1 MDVTR
6 RRMRIAVLV
15 ALGVALPTAIEAQD
29 VQPRVYTPAPVGI
42 NAITL
47 NYAFSTGGLLFDKTV
62 PVENVDGDVHSFSP
76 AYSRTLGVFGLSAR
90 ADIAAP
96 FVIGEWTGDVTG
108 VVDVRG
114 PTTAAR
120 TGFGDP
126 VARFALFFVGAPARS
141 REEFTRIGKRTVVG
155 ATVRVRVPLGQ
166 YDADRL
172 INLGS
177 NRWAFSPQVGVSHIA
192 GGRLLLEAYA
202 ATWFF
207 TDNTALLGA
216 NTFSQNP
223 LVVFQ
228 AHAAYLFTPA
238 FWLAISSRQSLG
250 GTTSVNGGEDVNP
263 ESNNRIGLTLGLPL
277 SPRHSLRFVASTGVT
292 ATVGN
297 EYDTFSVTWQGAF

>member
-1 MDVTR
+1 
-6 RRMRIAVLV
+6 V
-15 ALGVALPTAIEAQD
+15 ALGAALPAAVEAQD
-29 VQPRVYTPAPVGI
+29 VQPRVYTPAPVGV

-62 PVENVDGDVHSFSP
+62 PVENVVGDVHSISP

-90 ADIAAP
+90 ADIAVP
-96 FVIGEWTGDVTG
+96 FVVGEWTGDV
-108 VVDVRG
+108 DVRG
-114 PTTAAR
+114 ETTTSR

-126 VARFALFFVGAPARS
+126 MARFALFLVGAPARS
-141 REEFTRIGKRTVVG
+141 PEEFVKSRTRTVLG

-166 YDADRL
+166 YDAGRL

-177 NRWAFSPQVGVSHIA
+177 NRWGFSPRLGVSHIA
-192 GGRLLLEAYA
+192 AGRLLLEAYA

-207 TDNTALLGA
+207 TDNTAFLGA

-228 AHAAYLFTPA
+228 VHAAYLFTPA

-250 GTTSVNGGEDVNP
+250 GTTSVNGGEAVNP

-277 SPRHSLRFVASTGVT
+277 SPRHSLRFMASTGVT

-297 EYDTFSVTWQGAF
+297 EYDTFSVSWQGAF

>member
-1 MDVTR
+1 M
-6 RRMRIAVLV
+6 
-15 ALGVALPTAIEAQD
+15 ALGAALPAAVEAQD
-29 VQPRVYTPAPVGI
+29 VQPRVYTPAPVGV

-62 PVENVDGDVHSFSP
+62 PVENVVGDVHSISP

-90 ADIAAP
+90 ADIVVP
-96 FVIGEWTGDVTG
+96 FVVGEWTGDV
-108 VVDVRG
+108 DVRG
-114 PTTAAR
+114 ETTTSR

-126 VARFALFFVGAPARS
+126 MARFALFLVGAPARS
-141 REEFTRIGKRTVVG
+141 PEEFVKSRTRTVLG

-166 YDADRL
+166 YDAGRL

-177 NRWAFSPQVGVSHIA
+177 NRWGFSPRLGVSHIA
-192 GGRLLLEAYA
+192 AGRLLLEAYA

-207 TDNTALLGA
+207 TDNTAFLGA

-228 AHAAYLFTPA
+228 VHAAYLFTPA

-250 GTTSVNGGEDVNP
+250 GTTSVNGGEAVNP

-277 SPRHSLRFVASTGVT
+277 SPRHSLRFMASTGVT

-297 EYDTFSVTWQGAF
+297 EYDTFSVSWQGAF

>member
-1 MDVTR
+1 MDTS
-6 RRMRIAVLV
+6 RIWRAPVLF
-15 ALGVALPTAIEAQD
+15 ALLHLALPIGLAAQD
-29 VQPRVYTPAPVGI
+29 VQPRVYTPAPVGV

-62 PVENVDGDVHSFSP
+62 PVENVDGDVHSFTP

-96 FVIGEWTGDVTG
+96 FVIGEWTGDVE
-108 VVDVRG
+108 VRG
-114 PTTAAR
+114 ETTASR

-126 VARFALFFVGAPARS
+126 VARFALFLIGAPARS
-141 REEFTRIGKRTVVG
+141 REEFTRVGKRTVLG

-166 YDADRL
+166 YDGSRL

-177 NRWAFSPQVGVSHIA
+177 NRWAFSPQLGVSHIA

-202 ATWFF
+202 ASWFF
-207 TDNTALLGA
+207 TDNTAFLGA

-238 FWLAISSRQSLG
+238 FWLAISLRQSLG

-277 SPRHSLRFVASTGVT
+277 SPRHSLRFMASTGVT

>member
-1 MDVTR
+1 MDTS
-6 RRMRIAVLV
+6 RIWRAPVLFAVLH
-15 ALGVALPTAIEAQD
+15 LALPIGLAAQD
-29 VQPRVYTPAPVGI
+29 VQPRVYTPAPVGV

-62 PVENVDGDVHSFSP
+62 PVENVDGDVHSFTP

-141 REEFTRIGKRTVVG
+141 REEFTRIRKRTVVG

-238 FWLAISSRQSLG
+238 FWLAISSRQGLG

-292 ATVGN
+292 STVGN
-297 EYDTFSVTWQGAF
+297 DYDTFSVSWQGAF

>member
-1 MDVTR
+1 M
-6 RRMRIAVLV
+6 
-15 ALGVALPTAIEAQD
+15 ALGAALPAAVEAQD
-29 VQPRVYTPAPVGI
+29 VQPRVYTPAPVGV

-62 PVENVDGDVHSFSP
+62 PVENVVGDVHSISP

-90 ADIAAP
+90 ADIAVP
-96 FVIGEWTGDVTG
+96 FVVGEWTGDV
-108 VVDVRG
+108 DVRG
-114 PTTAAR
+114 ETTTSR

-126 VARFALFFVGAPARS
+126 MARFALFLVGAPARS
-141 REEFTRIGKRTVVG
+141 PEEFVKSRTRTVLG

-166 YDADRL
+166 YDAGRL

-177 NRWAFSPQVGVSHIA
+177 NRWGFSPRLGVSHIA
-192 GGRLLLEAYA
+192 AGRLLLEAYA

-207 TDNTALLGA
+207 TDNTAFLGA

-228 AHAAYLFTPA
+228 VHAAYLFTPA

-250 GTTSVNGGEDVNP
+250 GTTSVNGGEAVNP

-277 SPRHSLRFVASTGVT
+277 SPRHSLRFMASTGVT

-297 EYDTFSVTWQGAF
+297 EYDTFSVSWQGAF